1 MQLASGTH
9 IPDGL
14 LAANSLL
21 AENSRQG
28 FGTWS
33 GTVHQGFG
41 FVISHTSL
49 GIKGSLYDGRIRSR
63 STGKE
68 RDTES
73 GLDDFGARY
82 YASNLGRFMS
92 SDWDAKPVAVPY
104 ANFGDPQTLNLYS
117 YVENSPVDR
126 VDADGHAPSQGSPTW
141 LGSSEG
147 PCDGGW
153 SIACIQETNEINLGT
168 ASLSGESL
176 DEMRYDAMVQA
187 TQQSAVENSSSK
199 AQQQVSAAVNGKS
212 VTYTYPDGSTV
223 VLSGTHPYRDN
234 NPGDLTGGHGS
245 IGRDGSFAIYSS
257 DTAGWDALQATLTG
271 KYGNSTIAD
280 TMKAFNPPDNGKDPM
295 TKGNDPVKYAATLAA
310 AVGVPVSTRISSL
323 SPGQLAT
330 VMVNIGRAEGYNSST
345 NTAVYT
351 APPNQ

>member
-1 MQLASGTH
+1 M
-9 IPDGL
+9 P
-14 LAANSLL
+14 
-21 AENSRQG
+21 R
-28 FGTWS
+28 F
-33 GTVHQGFG
+33 
-41 FVISHTSL
+41 
-49 GIKGSLYDGRIRSR
+49 
-63 STGKE
+63 TGKE
-68 RDTES
+68 RDAES
-73 GLDDFGARY
+73 GLDYFGARY
-82 YASNLGRFMS
+82 YASVVGRFS
-92 SDWDAKPVAVPY
+92 SPDWSATAEPVPY
-104 ANFGDPQTLNLYS
+104 AKLSDPQSLNLYA
-117 YVENSPVDR
+117 YVGNNPLGR
-126 VDADGHAPSQGSPTW
+126 VDPDGHLGLNNGSPEQCSSNAS
-141 LGSSEG
+141 GS
-147 PCDGGW
+147 
-153 SIACIQETNEINLGT
+153 AC
-168 ASLSGESL
+168 AST
-176 DEMRYDAMVQA
+176 DAAQKA
-187 TQQSAVENSSSK
+187 SNSAQ

-245 IGRDGSFAIYSS
+245 IGRDGPFAIYSS

-330 VMVNIGRAEGYNSST
+330 VMVNIGRAEGYNSSA